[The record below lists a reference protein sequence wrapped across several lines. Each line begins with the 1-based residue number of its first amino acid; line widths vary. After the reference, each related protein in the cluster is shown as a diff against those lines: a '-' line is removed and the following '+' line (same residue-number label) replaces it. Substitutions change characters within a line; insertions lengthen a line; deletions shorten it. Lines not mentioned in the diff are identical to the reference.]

1 MRNHILKNSHEKI
14 INRVIKG
21 KKEGKKELGRFLV
34 QCGSVAQSPGGG
46 RLRDPSILIFK
57 ILGAGRRKKIIVE
70 FKNTQNCENTN
81 VHTMYLFD
89 VMSSS
94 LKNWL

>member
-1 MRNHILKNSHEKI
+1 MTDSGDANCCALAVLMSCSY
-14 INRVIKG
+14 G
-21 KKEGKKELGRFLV
+21 SKELGRFLV

-57 ILGAGRRKKIIVE
+57 ILCAGRGKKIIVE

-94 LKNWL
+94 LKNS

>member
-1 MRNHILKNSHEKI
+1 MYNYALLNEFRFRKFKLVVVLNL
-14 INRVIKG
+14 
-21 KKEGKKELGRFLV
+21 KELGRFLV

-57 ILGAGRRKKIIVE
+57 ILGAGRGKKIIVE

-94 LKNWL
+94 LKNS